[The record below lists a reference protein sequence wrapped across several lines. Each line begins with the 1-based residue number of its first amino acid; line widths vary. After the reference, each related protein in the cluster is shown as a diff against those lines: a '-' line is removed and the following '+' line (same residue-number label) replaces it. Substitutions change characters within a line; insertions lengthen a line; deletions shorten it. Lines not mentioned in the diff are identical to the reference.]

1 MWITPYVRKDKIKG
15 VKSLTFFLP
24 LALLALGF
32 SLLPYHYITAQ
43 TTSIE
48 SHQEQ
53 PPLQPAVTSALPVT
67 GQATLQQLSSVLQ
80 ALKTLLSS
88 LISQTQAQTSGLVGY
103 WTFDEGSGATAADS
117 SGNNNTGTLVN
128 GPSWTTGKI
137 GQALSFDGVDDL
149 VTASGISN
157 TPSAFTLSAW
167 IKFSQ
172 LPDDKGIAGS
182 WSTTG
187 YMIWT
192 TSGKA
197 ACQIDSGPH

>member
-88 LISQTQAQTSGLVGY
+88 LFPQTQAQTSGLVGY
-103 WTFDEGSGATAADS
+103 WTFDEGSGTTANDS
-117 SGNNNTGTLVN
+117 SGNNNTGALIN
-128 GPSWTTGKI
+128 GPTWTTGKI
-137 GQALSFDGVDDL
+137 GGALSFDGVDDR
-149 VTASGISN
+149 VSTGAFSIGSTNFSMSGWVKQSAGGTVIYQPGA
-157 TPSAFTLSAW
+157 PSQW
-167 IKFSQ
+167 IVSV
-172 LPDDKGIAGS
+172 S
-182 WSTTG
+182 
-187 YMIWT
+187 
-192 TSGKA
+192 
-197 ACQIDSGPH
+197 

>member
-1 MWITPYVRKDKIKG
+1 MIMFLGLGIYRGRTSVNSLTPSTRKDRMKG
-15 VKSLTFFLP
+15 VKSLTSFLP

-32 SLLPYHYITAQ
+32 SLLPSHHVTAQ

-103 WTFDEGSGATAADS
+103 WNFDEGTGTTAQGS
-117 SGNNNTGTLVN
+117 SGNNNTGILTN
-128 GPSWTTGKI
+128 GPTWTTGKI
-137 GQALSFDGVDDL
+137 GQALNFDGVDDY
-149 VTASGISN
+149 VDVANESN
-157 TPSAFTLSAW
+157 FDFERTDSFSISAW
-167 IKFSQ
+167 V
-172 LPDDKGIAGS
+172 
-182 WSTTG
+182 
-187 YMIWT
+187 
-192 TSGKA
+192 
-197 ACQIDSGPH
+197 